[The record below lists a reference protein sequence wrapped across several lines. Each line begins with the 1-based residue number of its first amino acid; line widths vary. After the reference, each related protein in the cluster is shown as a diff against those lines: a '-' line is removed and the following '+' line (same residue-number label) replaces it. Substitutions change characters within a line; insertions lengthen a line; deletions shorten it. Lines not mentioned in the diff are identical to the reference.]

1 MSRLEG
7 ADDVS
12 TWSNLRTSSAA
23 ASINSIG
30 FGISPTYRIAVI
42 STRLMVGAWLNVD
55 MNYNYEYSTIHG
67 EFTQRSKHKA
77 DATPIAASWLDRTR
91 SPMQAIFHLLNPFL
105 SLHLA
110 VFSNRLPGS
119 LAQVSEVY
127 GNPPDSF
134 SDP

>member
-67 EFTQRSKHKA
+67 EFTEKQTQSRC
-77 DATPIAASWLDRTR
+77 D
-91 SPMQAIFHLLNPFL
+91 
-105 SLHLA
+105 
-110 VFSNRLPGS
+110 SNRGQ
-119 LAQVSEVY
+119 LA
-127 GNPPDSF
+127 
-134 SDP
+134 